1 MSGNLRE
8 NLTIVATAAA
18 VIAFTA
24 VASCAPLHSPP
35 TKVEETRP
43 TVSYK
48 YSTDEELIQ
57 ARPQAATFCSQ
68 YQATPR
74 AARITTDADG
84 AKVVV
89 FECVTSL
96 PLPPPNPPNLN
107 QHLTYTYQTD
117 AELMNAWQSAQDF
130 CMKNG
135 RQYVASNITQNV
147 NGTKTV
153 TFRCTPA

>member
-1 MSGNLRE
+1 MSGNLRQ
-8 NLTIVATAAA
+8 NLTIISSTTAVMALT
-18 VIAFTA
+18 V
-24 VASCAPLHSPP
+24 VASCAPMYSPP
-35 TKVEETRP
+35 TKVDETRP

-48 YSTDEELIQ
+48 YSNDDELIQ
-57 ARPQAATFCSQ
+57 ARPQAATFCNQ

-74 AARITTDADG
+74 AARITTDSDG

-89 FECVTSL
+89 FECVTST
-96 PLPPPNPPNLN
+96 PLPQPNPPNVSQN
-107 QHLTYTYQTD
+107 LTYTYQTD
-117 AELMNAWQSAQDF
+117 TELMSAWQSAQDF

-135 RQYVASNITQNV
+135 RQYVASNITQNS

>member
-1 MSGNLRE
+1 MSDNLRE

-18 VIAFTA
+18 VMALTA
-24 VASCAPLHSPP
+24 VVSCAPLYSPP

-43 TVSYK
+43 SVSYK

-68 YQATPR
+68 YQSMPR

-84 AKVVV
+84 AKLVV
-89 FECVTSL
+89 FECVSSL
-96 PLPPPNPPNLN
+96 SPPPNPPSLS

-117 AELMNAWQSAQDF
+117 AELMSAWQSAQDF
-130 CMKNG
+130 CMKSG

>member
-1 MSGNLRE
+1 MSDNLRE

-18 VIAFTA
+18 VMALA
-24 VASCAPLHSPP
+24 AAASCAPLHSPP
-35 TKVEETRP
+35 TKVDETRP

-48 YSTDEELIQ
+48 YATDEELIQ
-57 ARPQAATFCSQ
+57 ARPQAAAFCGQ

-74 AARITTDADG
+74 AARISTDSDG

-89 FECVTSL
+89 FECVTSVP
-96 PLPPPNPPNLN
+96 PLPPNPPSLSQNLA
-107 QHLTYTYQTD
+107 YTYQTD

-135 RQYVASNITQNV
+135 RQNVASTITQNP

-153 TFRCTPA
+153 TFRCTPT

>member
-8 NLTIVATAAA
+8 NLTIVATATAMMALVAA
-18 VIAFTA
+18 
-24 VASCAPLHSPP
+24 ASCAPLQSQPR
-35 TKVEETRP
+35 KVEETRP

-48 YSTDEELIQ
+48 YSTDDELIQ
-57 ARPQAATFCSQ
+57 ARPQAAAFCSQ

-74 AARITTDADG
+74 AARISTDSDG

-96 PLPPPNPPNLN
+96 PPLPPNPPNFGDN
-107 QHLTYTYQTD
+107 LTYTYRTD

-130 CMKNG
+130 CIRNG
-135 RQYVASNITQNV
+135 RQQVTSNITQNV

-153 TFRCTPA
+153 TFRCSPA